1 MTDYETTQLVR
12 KLPKTVPFIGPEV
25 QERARNRSLA
35 ARMGANENVF
45 GPSPKAIS
53 AITRVAEE
61 SWMYGD
67 SEAHE
72 LRQMLGQHNGVS
84 LENIVVGGGID
95 ALLGYAVRIFV
106 ENGDVVVT
114 SLGAY
119 PTFNYHVVGYGGHLV
134 FVPYSNDHEDTECLV
149 DTACAQ
155 KAKLIYLSN
164 PDNPMG
170 TCWNASVIERMID
183 RIPKGM
189 MLLLD
194 EAYHEFAP
202 VGTVPDIDISD
213 SRVLR
218 FRTFSKA
225 YGLAGI
231 RIGYI
236 IGEQG
241 LIGEFNKVRNHFGV
255 GRLAQEV
262 AVSALL
268 DKEHLKM
275 VVGKV
280 EKARQRIARI
290 CLANGLSAI
299 DSSTNFVAIDCGS
312 DSMFAEIVLNELINQ
327 DIFVRMPSVTPL
339 NRCIRISVGL
349 DSDLDLLSKALP
361 QALNVARDSQ

>member
-1 MTDYETTQLVR
+1 MTSYETTQLVR
-12 KLPKTVPFIGPEV
+12 NLPKTVPFIGPEV
-25 QERARNRSLA
+25 QERARNRPFS

-53 AITRVAEE
+53 AITRVAGE

-84 LENIVVGGGID
+84 LENIMVGGGID
-95 ALLGYAVRIFV
+95 ELLGYTVRIFV

-119 PTFNYHVVGYGGHLV
+119 PTLNYHVVGYGGHLV
-134 FVPYSNDHEDTECLV
+134 FVPYSNDHEDIECLV
-149 DTACAQ
+149 DVACTHN
-155 KAKLIYLSN
+155 AKLIYLSN

-170 TCWNASVIERMID
+170 TWWSSSVIERMID

-202 VGTVPDIDISD
+202 AGTVPDVDISNT
-213 SRVLR
+213 RVLR

-241 LIGEFNKVRNHFGV
+241 LIGEFDKVRNHFGV
-255 GRLAQEV
+255 GRLAQE
-262 AVSALL
+262 AALSALL
-268 DKEHLKM
+268 DKEHLRL

-280 EKARQRIARI
+280 EEARQRITRI
-290 CLANGLSAI
+290 SLENGLSVI
-299 DSSTNFVAIDCGS
+299 DSAANFVAIDCGS
-312 DSMFAEIVLNELINQ
+312 DSSFAKMVLTELINQ
-327 DIFVRMPSVTPL
+327 DIFVRMPSVAPL

-361 QALNVARDSQ
+361 KALNIARGS